1 MTSNTVINYTT
12 ALEISAILG
21 KCTIKSLG
29 SELLFPVIKLKTN
42 LSLVSKRFHEIRAA
56 IYQESGL
63 VFNADG
69 TLSGTTDIE
78 VVNQVSQAL
87 KRLTEDETE
96 VSLSALQLFNEKQLE
111 DLFAENSTLT
121 TNELEV
127 LMLMLA

>member
-29 SELLFPVIKLKTN
+29 SEFLFPVIKLKTN
-42 LSLVSKRFHEIRAA
+42 LSLATKRFHEIREA
-56 IYQESGL
+56 IYKESGL
-63 VFNADG
+63 IFNADG
-69 TLSGTTDIE
+69 TLSGATDIE
-78 VVNQVSQAL
+78 EVNQVSLAL

-96 VSLSALQLFNEKQLE
+96 VSLADLKLLKEKQLE

-121 TNELEV
+121 TNEMEV
-127 LMLMLA
+127 LMLLLA